1 MIYQPSPGVAQTI
14 KVYMSI
20 GTSSTSNSPSSAL
33 YPSDYIVVSPA
44 YLQPVATITFAANPI
59 IPSKSTYLG
68 ANIKYLSDVD
78 TSTSTAIGYG
88 ANIDVSNQ
96 IVLGTSGEFVCIP
109 STKGLSIGKS
119 TAPRAALDVAGAVIF
134 SDISGN
140 NLRIKDIS
148 ANIMTLNRL
157 FVSNV
162 EITSGGGGGVTT
174 DASKNT
180 LVGGS
185 IKPSTNLNNST
196 AVGFASIIDLSNQ
209 IVLGTSGE
217 FVCIPSKTGL
227 SIGKTTAPT
236 TGYALDVSGSIQA
249 TTYNATSDY
258 RIKDNVRNLDENDTI
273 SKLRPVKYIN
283 KLSNKNDFGL
293 IAHELQTEYPELVSG
308 TKDGSEYQSVNY
320 TGLISILIKEVQ
332 DVKKI
337 ANAQAK
343 QIESQ
348 AAQLERINKMLF
360 QND

>member
-1 MIYQPSPGVAQTI
+1 
-14 KVYMSI
+14 
-20 GTSSTSNSPSSAL
+20 
-33 YPSDYIVVSPA
+33 
-44 YLQPVATITFAANPI
+44 
-59 IPSKSTYLG
+59 
-68 ANIKYLSDVD
+68 
-78 TSTSTAIGYG
+78 
-88 ANIDVSNQ
+88 
-96 IVLGTSGEFVCIP
+96 
-109 STKGLSIGKS
+109 
-119 TAPRAALDVAGAVIF
+119 
-134 SDISGN
+134 
-140 NLRIKDIS
+140 
-148 ANIMTLNRL
+148 MTLNRL